1 MQICDFGKAAIIE
14 RAIIRILQLRKNY
27 VFGSVIA
34 MQSTQYFQLLSRLQ
48 NSSFFA
54 FSSKREQSNK
64 RSGTRLKTESETVER
79 R

>member
-34 MQSTQYFQLLSRLQ
+34 MISTQYFQLLSD
-48 NSSFFA
+48 
-54 FSSKREQSNK
+54 SN
-64 RSGTRLKTESETVER
+64 
-79 R
+79 

>member
-34 MQSTQYFQLLSRLQ
+34 MTSTQLLSKLQ
-48 NSSFFA
+48 LHPIA
-54 FSSKREQSNK
+54 I
-64 RSGTRLKTESETVER
+64 
-79 R
+79 